1 MTTLNDAIA
10 GLHQMIWIVMHKTQ
24 GFDISK
30 DDRFLKS
37 DRDVCDYL
45 IEQEKAEAVDKTE
58 GYILGEPSIQKLRDD
73 LALAKEGLRLAKVLI
88 LCIRSEDYE
97 KKANRFLNICGKL
110 GINEKD

>member
-1 MTTLNDAIA
+1 MTTINDAIRA
-10 GLHQMIWIVMHKTQ
+10 IVSMFDAIHAPVNVGYGDNRNIVTQ
-24 GFDISK
+24 
-30 DDRFLKS
+30 
-37 DRDVCDYL
+37 YL
-45 IEQEKAEAVDKTE
+45 QEQEKAEAVDKTE